1 MSELQR
7 AIESARRTVA
17 ERDERDRQQRLKAL
31 TGRSA
36 ERQQLDQDTAYMAT
50 PLVQATLPH
59 SDPGNV
65 PLYVRRNGNL
75 TFSIQPGADPRRGA
89 LLGYPYGSLPR
100 LLLYWITTEAKL
112 TKSPTL
118 ELGPNLRQ
126 FMLEIGLNPNNGR
139 GARSDAR
146 RLSEQMRRLFR
157 ARLSIS
163 YEINRPAQRG
173 EGWLDMQ
180 VAPRGHL
187 FWDPRD
193 PGQDALWGSW
203 IELDPKF
210 FEMVMRSAVP
220 MDTHALKALKR
231 SPLALDLYAWS
242 TYVTD
247 QANRLGKP
255 RSVAWKLL
263 QQQFGSEYT
272 NPKDFKRKAKA
283 TFVKIAEV
291 YPGLRMEFVRGGIA
305 IKPGSPAIAR
315 QPAGPAAL
323 LAPQT
328 KP

>member
-1 MSELQR
+1 MSELER
-7 AIESARRTVA
+7 IIARARRTVA
-17 ERDERDRQQRLKAL
+17 EREDSDREKRLKAL
-31 TGRSA
+31 VGRSA
-36 ERQQLDQDTAYMAT
+36 ERQQFDQDIAYMAT

-75 TFSIQPGADPRRGA
+75 TFSIQPGADPRRGE
-89 LLGYPYGSLPR
+89 LLGLPYGSLPR
-100 LLLYWITTEAKL
+100 LLLYWITTEAKR
-112 TKSPTL
+112 TGSPTL

-126 FMLEIGLNPNNGR
+126 FMLEIGLNPNNG
-139 GARSDAR
+139 GAIRSDAR
-146 RLSEQMRRLFR
+146 RLTEQMRRLFR

-193 PGQDALWGSW
+193 PGQETLWGSW

-210 FEMVMRSAVP
+210 FELVMRSAVP

-242 TYVTD
+242 TYATD
-247 QANRLGKP
+247 QANRMSKP

-263 QQQFGSEYT
+263 QQQFGSEYA

-283 TFVKIAEV
+283 AFAKIVAV
-291 YPGLRMEFVRGGIA
+291 YPGLRMQFVQGGIS
-305 IKPGSPAIAR
+305 ISPGATAVSR
-315 QPAGPAAL
+315 QSATVAAL
-323 LAPQT
+323 PGPQT
-328 KP
+328 RR